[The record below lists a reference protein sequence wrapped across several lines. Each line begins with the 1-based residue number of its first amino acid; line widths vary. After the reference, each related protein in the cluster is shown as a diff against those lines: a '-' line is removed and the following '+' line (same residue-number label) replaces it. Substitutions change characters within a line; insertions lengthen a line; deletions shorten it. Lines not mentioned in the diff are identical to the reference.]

1 MKGLFFCYDG
11 ETYLVDKMI
20 DQIHIATLV
29 SFLIIVFLDWP
40 YWKAAPY
47 SVHTFIVHGIV
58 FTFLFLRFC

>member
-20 DQIHIATLV
+20 DQVHIATLV

-40 YWKAAPY
+40 YWKTAPY